1 MARRYRITSQV
12 SVGQNR
18 SCAAVVNRSDVY
30 RADAPGRVNLIGEHT
45 DYNEGLVL
53 PTATPQRTVV
63 ELSPREDRVVRVESE
78 GYMPVAYRLGE
89 ERHCGDWGDYV
100 RGVTWVLTK
109 AGHPIRGFDAG
120 IASRVPPGAGL
131 SSSAAL
137 EVALLRALRAAFS
150 LALDDMA
157 LAYAAHKAERD
168 VVGARVGTMDQL
180 AAGLA
185 RTGEAL
191 LIDMQKSALERVPI
205 PDSVEIVVITS
216 GIAHDNAKQG
226 AYNERRAQCD
236 EAARRLGL
244 ASLRDATLGDV
255 ERLAPQNAMLARRV
269 RHVVSENERV
279 RAFVAALRAGDLARC
294 GALVD
299 ASHASLRE
307 DFEVS
312 IPELDALAD
321 ALRAQRGAHGARLVG
336 AAVDAGADDLIL
348 DVATGTGLVA
358 VELARRY
365 GCTVVGLDRSA
376 DMLAEAAR
384 RNGLISGLVNARAE
398 RLPFPD
404 ATFDHVTF
412 TYLLRYVDEPAATL
426 SELARVLKPGGRL
439 AALEFGVPSSP
450 WAYAL
455 WRVYT
460 RLVMPVAGRLVSRKW
475 REVNAFLGPS
485 IE

>member
-1 MARRYRITSQV
+1 M
-12 SVGQNR
+12 
-18 SCAAVVNRSDVY
+18 Y

-137 EVALLRALRAAFS
+137 EVALLRALRDAFS
-150 LALDDMA
+150 LALDDVA

-191 LIDMQKSALERVPI
+191 LIDMRKSQIERVPI
-205 PDSVEIVVITS
+205 PDSVEIVVINS

-255 ERLAPQNAMLARRV
+255 DRLAPQNATLARRV

-279 RAFVAALRAGDLARC
+279 RAFVAALRTGDLDRC

-299 ASHASLRE
+299 ASHASLRD

-321 ALRAQRGAHGARLVG
+321 ALRAQRGVHGARLVG
-336 AAVDAGADDLIL
+336 AGFGGSVLALADAGR
-348 DVATGTGLVA
+348 AT
-358 VELARRY
+358 
-365 GCTVVGLDRSA
+365 D
-376 DMLAEAAR
+376 AAR
-384 RNGLISGLVNARAE
+384 VASEQYRSRTGRIG
-398 RLPFPD
+398 
-404 ATFDHVTF
+404 HV
-412 TYLLRYVDEPAATL
+412 
-426 SELARVLKPGGRL
+426 
-439 AALEFGVPSSP
+439 
-450 WAYAL
+450 
-455 WRVYT
+455 
-460 RLVMPVAGRLVSRKW
+460 VMPL
-475 REVNAFLGPS
+475 
-485 IE
+485 

>member
-63 ELSPREDRVVRVESE
+63 ELSPREDRIVRVESE

-137 EVALLRALRAAFS
+137 EVALLRALREAFS
-150 LALDDMA
+150 LALDDVA

-191 LIDMQKSALERVPI
+191 LIDMRKSQIERVPI
-205 PDSVEIVVITS
+205 PDSVEIIVIDS

-244 ASLRDATLGDV
+244 ASLRDATL
-255 ERLAPQNAMLARRV
+255 ARRV
-269 RHVVSENERV
+269 RHVVTENDRV

-321 ALRAQRGAHGARLVG
+321 ALRAQRGVYGARLVG
-336 AAVDAGADDLIL
+336 AGFGGSVLALADAGRAAD
-348 DVATGTGLVA
+348 
-358 VELARRY
+358 
-365 GCTVVGLDRSA
+365 
-376 DMLAEAAR
+376 AAR
-384 RNGLISGLVNARAE
+384 AAAEQFRARTG
-398 RLPFPD
+398 RVG
-404 ATFDHVTF
+404 HV
-412 TYLLRYVDEPAATL
+412 
-426 SELARVLKPGGRL
+426 
-439 AALEFGVPSSP
+439 
-450 WAYAL
+450 
-455 WRVYT
+455 
-460 RLVMPVAGRLVSRKW
+460 VMPV
-475 REVNAFLGPS
+475 
-485 IE
+485 

>member
-1 MARRYRITSQV
+1 
-12 SVGQNR
+12 
-18 SCAAVVNRSDVY
+18 
-30 RADAPGRVNLIGEHT
+30 
-45 DYNEGLVL
+45 
-53 PTATPQRTVV
+53 
-63 ELSPREDRVVRVESE
+63 
-78 GYMPVAYRLGE
+78 
-89 ERHCGDWGDYV
+89 
-100 RGVTWVLTK
+100 
-109 AGHPIRGFDAG
+109 
-120 IASRVPPGAGL
+120 
-131 SSSAAL
+131 
-137 EVALLRALRAAFS
+137 
-150 LALDDMA
+150 MA

-191 LIDMQKSALERVPI
+191 LIDMRKSQIERVPI
-205 PDSVEIVVITS
+205 PDSVEIVVINS

-321 ALRAQRGAHGARLVG
+321 ALRAQRGVRGARLVG
-336 AAVDAGADDLIL
+336 AGFGGSGASTFVSWSGSLPSRTPAEQRTRRAPL
-348 DVATGTGLVA
+348 RSGTERA
-358 VELARRY
+358 P
-365 GCTVVGLDRSA
+365 VV
-376 DMLAEAAR
+376 
-384 RNGLISGLVNARAE
+384 SG
-398 RLPFPD
+398 
-404 ATFDHVTF
+404 T
-412 TYLLRYVDEPAATL
+412 
-426 SELARVLKPGGRL
+426 
-439 AALEFGVPSSP
+439 
-450 WAYAL
+450 W
-455 WRVYT
+455 
-460 RLVMPVAGRLVSRKW
+460 
-475 REVNAFLGPS
+475 
-485 IE
+485 

>member
-1 MARRYRITSQV
+1 
-12 SVGQNR
+12 
-18 SCAAVVNRSDVY
+18 VY

-63 ELSPREDRVVRVESE
+63 ELSPREDQVVRVESL

-89 ERHCGDWGDYV
+89 ERHAGDWGDYV
-100 RGVTWVLTK
+100 RGVTWVLTN
-109 AGHPIRGFDAG
+109 AGHQIRGFDAG

-137 EVALLRALRAAFS
+137 EIALLRALRDAFS

-168 VVGARVGTMDQL
+168 LVGARVGTMDQI
-180 AAGLA
+180 AAALA

-191 LIDMQKSALERVPI
+191 LIDMRKANIERVPI
-205 PDSVEIVVITS
+205 PESVEIIVIDS

-226 AYNERRAQCD
+226 AYNERRAQC
-236 EAARRLGL
+236 EAAARRLGI

-255 ERLAPQNAMLARRV
+255 ERLAPQDAMLARRV

-279 RAFVAALRAGDLARC
+279 RAFVAALAAGDVSRC

-312 IPELDALAD
+312 IEELDVLAD
-321 ALRAQRGAHGARLVG
+321 ALRSQRGVHGARLVG
-336 AAVDAGADDLIL
+336 AGFGGSVLALANAGCAAD
-348 DVATGTGLVA
+348 
-358 VELARRY
+358 
-365 GCTVVGLDRSA
+365 
-376 DMLAEAAR
+376 AAR
-384 RNGLISGLVNARAE
+384 AAAE
-398 RLPFPD
+398 RYRSR
-404 ATFDHVTF
+404 TGRTG
-412 TYLLRYVDEPAATL
+412 
-426 SELARVLKPGGRL
+426 RV
-439 AALEFGVPSSP
+439 
-450 WAYAL
+450 
-455 WRVYT
+455 
-460 RLVMPVAGRLVSRKW
+460 VMPV
-475 REVNAFLGPS
+475 
-485 IE
+485 

>member
-1 MARRYRITSQV
+1 MIRQRRPSARTSSGKPRRARSTRTSPGVTYRYSCRRQRDRRRSGRRPPDRRSTAASTARRYRITSQV
-12 SVGQNR
+12 SEEEDR
-18 SCAAVVNRSDVY
+18 SCAPGATGTARAGCLIGNDVY
-30 RADAPGRVNLIGEHT
+30 RSDAPGRVNLIGEHT

-89 ERHCGDWGDYV
+89 ERHYGDWGDYV

-137 EVALLRALRAAFS
+137 EVALLRALRGAFS
-150 LALDDMA
+150 LALDDVA

-168 VVGARVGTMDQL
+168 IVGARVGTMDQL

-191 LIDMQKSALERVPI
+191 LIDMRKSQVERVPI
-205 PDSVEIVVITS
+205 PDSVEIVVIDS

-236 EAARRLGL
+236 AAARRLGL
-244 ASLRDATLGDV
+244 ASLRDATLADV
-255 ERLAPQNAMLARRV
+255 ERLAPQNATLARRV

-307 DFEVS
+307 DFDVS
-312 IPELDALAD
+312 TVELDILAD
-321 ALRAQRGAHGARLVG
+321 ALRAQRGVHGARLVG
-336 AAVDAGADDLIL
+336 AGFGGSVLALADAG
-348 DVATGTGLVA
+348 
-358 VELARRY
+358 
-365 GCTVVGLDRSA
+365 RSG
-376 DMLAEAAR
+376 DAAR
-384 RNGLISGLVNARAE
+384 AAADRYQSRTGRTG
-398 RLPFPD
+398 
-404 ATFDHVTF
+404 HV
-412 TYLLRYVDEPAATL
+412 
-426 SELARVLKPGGRL
+426 
-439 AALEFGVPSSP
+439 
-450 WAYAL
+450 
-455 WRVYT
+455 
-460 RLVMPVAGRLVSRKW
+460 VMPV
-475 REVNAFLGPS
+475 
-485 IE
+485 

>member
-1 MARRYRITSQV
+1 
-12 SVGQNR
+12 
-18 SCAAVVNRSDVY
+18 VY

-78 GYMPVAYRLGE
+78 GYMPIAYVLGE
-89 ERHCGDWGDYV
+89 ERQCGDWGDYV

-137 EVALLRALRAAFS
+137 EVALLRALRDAFS
-150 LALDDMA
+150 LPLDDLA

-168 VVGARVGTMDQL
+168 LVGARVGTMDQL

-191 LIDMQKSALERVPI
+191 LIDMRKSQIDHVPI
-205 PDSVEIVVITS
+205 PASVAIVVVDS
-216 GIAHDNAKQG
+216 GI
-226 AYNERRAQCD
+226 
-236 EAARRLGL
+236 

-255 ERLAPQNAMLARRV
+255 ERLAPQNPTLARRV

-279 RAFVAALRAGDLARC
+279 RAFVAALRAGDLPRC

-312 IPELDALAD
+312 TLELDVLAD
-321 ALRAQRGAHGARLVG
+321 ALRTQRGVHGARLVG
-336 AAVDAGADDLIL
+336 AGFGGSVLALADTGRGMDAA
-348 DVATGTGLVA
+348 
-358 VELARRY
+358 LA
-365 GCTVVGLDRSA
+365 A
-376 DMLAEAAR
+376 
-384 RNGLISGLVNARAE
+384 AE
-398 RLPFPD
+398 RYQTRTGR
-404 ATFDHVTF
+404 AG
-412 TYLLRYVDEPAATL
+412 
-426 SELARVLKPGGRL
+426 RV
-439 AALEFGVPSSP
+439 
-450 WAYAL
+450 
-455 WRVYT
+455 
-460 RLVMPVAGRLVSRKW
+460 VMPV
-475 REVNAFLGPS
+475 
-485 IE
+485 